1 MPQPNGNAAQNP
13 GAAVA
18 GFYDIFIGAGSDRA
32 RNFIGAGLYADIVKQ
47 TPLSQWLASAP
58 CLHAV
63 TR

>member
-32 RNFIGAGLYADIVKQ
+32 RDFIGAGLYAGIVKQ
-47 TPLSQWLASAP
+47 TPLSQ
-58 CLHAV
+58 
-63 TR
+63 